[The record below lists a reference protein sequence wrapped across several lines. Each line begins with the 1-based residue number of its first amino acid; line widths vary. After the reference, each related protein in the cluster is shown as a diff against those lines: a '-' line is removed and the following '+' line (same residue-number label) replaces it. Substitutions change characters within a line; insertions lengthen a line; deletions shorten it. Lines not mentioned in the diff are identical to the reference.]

1 MVDAVRPTGRRVL
14 SGGLVALLA
23 AGGALLA
30 TGQPA
35 AAALTR
41 YVTPTS
47 ASFTDS
53 AQPTTAFPV
62 TDGTAPVGTWQDVDG
77 KHTSRAYF
85 TFDLTP
91 FHGKQIIRATGMS
104 GETAAN
110 DCDRPR
116 VLELWRT
123 DTPATAPTWQNA
135 PTVREKIGDVAP
147 DAPCR
152 GHLEILLTGAVQQA
166 VDAGLDTVTYL
177 ARIGGEDLEENK
189 HYGRRI
195 KTLGISIQAN
205 AAPDVPGN
213 LHVAGLTCTTGRLI
227 GTTTPLLGADVTD
240 PDKLEPFAG
249 DQVTATFAW
258 WPVDRPTER
267 TEWTSYSTYAPTR
280 FQYTVP
286 AGGMVHGGTYA
297 FAVRASDAHA
307 TSAWSPEC
315 RFTVD
320 TRVPPPPTVFSTD
333 YPAGSG
339 FPGHGGPG
347 LPGTFTVGPN
357 GGDDV
362 AGYLWGRS
370 EPPLTYVPVDP
381 TGGATITYTPQR
393 YGWETLYVRSVDHT
407 GNRST
412 VTRYE
417 FMVRNTAPKVTD
429 HDPDAWLGK
438 PRRLTFTPVMSD
450 VVSYTYRLD
459 EEPAQ
464 TVTADAEGVATV
476 TVVPT
481 RTRSTLHV
489 TSRTRD
495 GLVSGDTAHVIS
507 IRTAPVVSSTQWPF
521 DGSAGA
527 PVGTEG
533 SFVFRPSMDDVT
545 EYVYSFNYGE
555 QQTVAAGPD
564 GTATVPYTPTDA
576 GGHSIEVFS
585 RTSTGV
591 ESQSIG
597 LSFHPASVA
606 PTVRSEVYP
615 QNLTGGGAGVTGSFT
630 FRPHA
635 QFTGATSYVYTFR
648 DEEERTV
655 AANPDGTATVE
666 WTPQEYNSQY
676 GGWMDLQVRA
686 KTANGSTSDAAYYS
700 FRVDPLSPTVTSE
713 VFTWHGG
720 AVVGQTGDFVFTAAQ
735 PGATEFVYVFDGG
748 AEQTV
753 PVGPNGTAT
762 VSWTAT
768 SAYSH
773 DLTVR
778 TRTASGLRSGPTYY
792 NIWIDM

>member
-1 MVDAVRPTGRRVL
+1 MIDISRSTWRRFL
-14 SGGLVALLA
+14 GGGLTVLLT

-35 AAALTR
+35 AAAPTR

-53 AQPTTAFPV
+53 AKPTTAFPV
-62 TDGTAPVGTWQDVDG
+62 TDGSAPVGTWQDTEG

-91 FHGKQIIRATGMS
+91 YRNKQIIRATGMS

-147 DAPCR
+147 NAPCR
-152 GHLEILLTGAVQQA
+152 GHLEILLTEAMQQA

-195 KTLGISIQAN
+195 KTLGISIEAN
-205 AAPDVPGN
+205 GAPDVPGN
-213 LHVAGLTCTTGRLI
+213 LGVAGLPCTTGRLI
-227 GTTTPLLGADVTD
+227 GTTTPLLGAEVTD
-240 PDKLEPFAG
+240 PDKLEPYAG

-267 TEWTSYSTYAPTR
+267 TEWTSHSMYAPTR

-286 AGGMVHGGTYA
+286 AGAMVHGGTYA

-320 TRVPPPPTVFSTD
+320 TRVPPIPTVSSTD
-333 YPAGSG
+333 YPAGFG

-347 LPGTFTVGPN
+347 LPGTFTFGPN

-362 AGYLWGRS
+362 AGYRWGRS
-370 EPPLTYVPVDP
+370 QPPVTYVAADS
-381 TGGATITYTPQR
+381 TGGATVTYTPEW
-393 YGWETLYVRSVDHT
+393 YGMNTLYVQSIDHT
-407 GNRST
+407 GNRSAI
-412 VTRYE
+412 TRYE
-417 FMVRNTAPKVTD
+417 FTVRNTAPKVTD

-438 PRRLTFTPVMSD
+438 PRRLTFTSVLSE

-464 TVTADAEGVATV
+464 TVTADAEGAATV

-481 RTRSTLHV
+481 RARSTLHV
-489 TSRTRD
+489 TSLTR
-495 GLVSGDTAHVIS
+495 GGSVSGDAAHVIS
-507 IRTAPVVSSTQWPF
+507 VRTAPFISSAQWPF
-521 DGSAGA
+521 DGSSGA
-527 PVGTEG
+527 PAGTEG
-533 SFVFRPSMDDVT
+533 SFVFRPSMDDVV
-545 EYVYSFNYGE
+545 EYVYAFDYGE
-555 QQTVAAGPD
+555 LQTVAAGPD
-564 GTATVPYTPTDA
+564 GTATVPYTPADA
-576 GGHSIEVFS
+576 GYHTVEAFS
-585 RTSTGV
+585 RTSAGV
-591 ESQSIG
+591 QSESVVLGFVS
-597 LSFHPASVA
+597 SSVA
-606 PTVRSEVYP
+606 PLVQSAVYP
-615 QNLTGGGAGVTGSFT
+615 QNLTGGGPGVTGSFT
-630 FRPHA
+630 FRPHPEVSEV
-635 QFTGATSYVYTFR
+635 TSYVYVFES
-648 DEEERTV
+648 EEERTV
-655 AANPDGTATVE
+655 PAGADGTATIE
-666 WTPQEYNSQY
+666 WTP
-676 GGWMDLQVRA
+676 GAGHDRFDGWVQLRVRA
-686 KTANGSTSDAAYYS
+686 RTAAGTTTDAAYYS
-700 FRVDPLSPTVTSE
+700 FRVDQKIPTVASE
-713 VFTWHGG
+713 VFGQG
-720 AVVGQTGDFVFTAAQ
+720 NAVVGQTGDLVFTANL
-735 PGATEFVYVFDGG
+735 PGSTEFVYRFDYG
-748 AEQTV
+748 AEQIV
-753 PVGPNGTAT
+753 PVGPDGTAT

-768 SAYSH
+768 SASGH
-773 DLTVR
+773 GLTVR
-778 TRTASGLRSGPTYY
+778 SRTASGLLSGETYFF
-792 NIWIDM
+792 IWIAP